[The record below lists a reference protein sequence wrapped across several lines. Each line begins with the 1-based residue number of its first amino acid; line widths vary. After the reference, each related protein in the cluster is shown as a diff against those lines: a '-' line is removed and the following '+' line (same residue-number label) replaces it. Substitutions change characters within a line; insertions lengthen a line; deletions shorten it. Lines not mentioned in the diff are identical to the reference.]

1 MRYKLLGNSGLR
13 VSEVALGTMTF
24 GPDWGWG
31 ASKED
36 SQRQFDLYVE
46 AGGNLID
53 TSVNYTNGTAET
65 FVGEFIQG
73 KRDSLVVST
82 KYTLSRQW
90 DDPNAGGNSRKNLR
104 VSLETSLRHLNT
116 DYIDLLWVHVW
127 DYMTP
132 YEEVMRGLD
141 DLVRAG
147 KVLYIGISDSPAY
160 VAARASTIAELR
172 GWTPFVGLQAPYSLA
187 QRDAERELMPMAKDL
202 DMGVLVWS
210 VLGGGLLTGKYS
222 NGGADAPK
230 RYRDMTIT
238 EQQQRIVDAVQAVA
252 AETEHP
258 AAQVALNWVRQQYAQ
273 GVIIPILGA
282 RRPDQLQ
289 NNLAALEWELTPDQ
303 LARLDEA
310 SRIDLGFPMNFA
322 PGNRYVFGN
331 TFDKIDNHRA

>member
-24 GPDWGWG
+24 GQDWGWG

-36 SQRQFDLYVE
+36 SQRQFDLYVA

-53 TSVNYTNGTAET
+53 TSVNYTNGTAESY
-65 FVGEFIQG
+65 VGEFIQG
-73 KRDSLVVST
+73 RRDALVVST

-90 DDPNAGGNSRKNLR
+90 DDPNAGGNARKNLR
-104 VSLETSLRHLNT
+104 VSVDTSLRQLKT

-127 DYMTP
+127 DFMTP
-132 YEEVMRGLD
+132 YEEVMRALD

-172 GWTPFVGLQAPYSLA
+172 GWTPFVGVQVPYSLA
-187 QRDAERELMPMAKDL
+187 QRDAERELLPMARDL

-222 NGGADAPK
+222 EGGPDTPK
-230 RYRDMTIT
+230 RYREMTIN
-238 EQQQRIVDAVQAVA
+238 EQQARIVETVRTIA
-252 AETEHP
+252 AETERPP
-258 AAQVALNWVRQQYAQ
+258 AQIALNWVRQQPR
-273 GVIIPILGA
+273 GVIVPILGA

-289 NNLAALEWELTPDQ
+289 DNLAALEWTLTPDQ

-310 SRIDLGFPMNFA
+310 SAIDLGFPMNFA
-322 PGNRYVFGN
+322 PGNRFVFGN
-331 TFDKIDNHRA
+331 TFDKIDNHRVR